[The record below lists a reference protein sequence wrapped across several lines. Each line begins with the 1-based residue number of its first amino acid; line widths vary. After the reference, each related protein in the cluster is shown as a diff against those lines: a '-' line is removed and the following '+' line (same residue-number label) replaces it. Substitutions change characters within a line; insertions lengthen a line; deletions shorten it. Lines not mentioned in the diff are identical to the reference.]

1 MESRST
7 RAARRP
13 RARITGAEPCLPRE
27 RAHQQRLHPIGRPG
41 LTGNMARS
49 RAPLF
54 MCLAALSVAAHA
66 PAFSD
71 SAALDSLNGVRLR
84 GCDGKPGLPTPFATN
99 AELDSAALRLSRGTP
114 LRDAIAKL
122 EHPLRR
128 ATSIVIRNATSEISR
143 RRVLSD
149 QFCGDILDA
158 TLKLAGIVERDRDTW
173 IVLGAPF
180 ETPSTADTAAMN
192 RRVLELINEAR
203 SHKRSCGNK
212 VYRPAGP
219 LKAVTTL
226 NKAALRHAQDMAQ
239 HSFLGHTGSDGTQAA
254 QRASG
259 AGYSWRTVGENV
271 AAGSATPEQAV
282 KDWLESPGHCANL
295 MKTDYTDTGIAV
307 VVNPA
312 SAAGIYW
319 AQVFAA
325 PR

>member
-1 MESRST
+1 
-7 RAARRP
+7 
-13 RARITGAEPCLPRE
+13 
-27 RAHQQRLHPIGRPG
+27 
-41 LTGNMARS
+41 MAGS
-49 RAPLF
+49 RAPLLV
-54 MCLAALSVAAHA
+54 CLAALSAAA
-66 PAFSD
+66 PAVSD
-71 SAALDSLNGVRLR
+71 SGALDTLNEVRAR
-84 GCDGKPGLPTPFATN
+84 GCDGKPGLAAPFVTN
-99 AELDSAALRLSRGTP
+99 AELDGAALRLSRGDS

-128 ATSIVIRNATSEISR
+128 ATSIVIRNATSEVSR

-149 QFCGDILDA
+149 QFCADVLDA
-158 TLKLAGIVERDRDTW
+158 TLKLAGIVERDRDVW
-173 IVLGAPF
+173 MVLGAPF
-180 ETPSTADTAAMN
+180 ETLSAADINAMN

-203 SHKRSCGNK
+203 SHKRTCGKK

-219 LKAVTTL
+219 LKAVATL

-254 QRASG
+254 QRATG

-307 VVNPA
+307 VVAPA